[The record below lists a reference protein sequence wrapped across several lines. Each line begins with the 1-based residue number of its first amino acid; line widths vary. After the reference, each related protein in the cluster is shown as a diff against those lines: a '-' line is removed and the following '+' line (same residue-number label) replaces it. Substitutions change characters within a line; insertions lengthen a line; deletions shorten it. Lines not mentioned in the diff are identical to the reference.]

1 MLIALRAHSSG
12 ISRCCRIPF
21 ESVKA
26 NIRKWYEW
34 NCFDIDLSL
43 T

>member
-1 MLIALRAHSSG
+1 MLIALRARSSG
-12 ISRCCRIPF
+12 IGRCCRISF
-21 ESVKA
+21 ESVKT
-26 NIRKWYEW
+26 NIRKWYGW